1 MSSTSESASASA
13 LTSLPPIRRVITTHD
28 KDGNAIISEEIP
40 ETLEGIE
47 VPGTVIY
54 LGYSLNQSPGLL
66 NNDQDLKE
74 YKDRLPHNVGMSIPR
89 GTVLRMSDF
98 QPGQSVPMHRSKTID
113 LGVIIEGEVEL
124 IMGSGESTV
133 LKRGDIIVQRGTIHG
148 WKNNST
154 TEVARGFFVLV
165 DAELPTVNGIQLREE
180 VPLEELKTE

>member
-13 LTSLPPIRRVITTHD
+13 LNGLAPIRRVITTHD

-40 ETLEGIE
+40 QTLEGIG
-47 VPGTVIY
+47 VSGTVIY
-54 LGYSLNQSPGLL
+54 LGYALNQFPAAL
-66 NNDQDLKE
+66 NNEQDLKV

-124 IMGSGESTV
+124 IMGSGERTV

-148 WKNNST
+148 WKNNSA

-165 DAELPTVNGIQLREE
+165 DAELPTVNGTQLREE
-180 VPLEELKTE
+180 VPLAELKTE